1 VIKIIGQ
8 QCKGEIT
15 IQSVLIYS
23 AKDFVMKIKPI
34 QLMVIFLV
42 VSINAQDRH
51 YWDQA
56 VGGKTALLGG
66 IAVGGVGDY
75 SATFYN
81 PGALSFLNKNK
92 LSFSFSAYGIKD
104 IQFIN
109 GGGPGIDS
117 RYTRVSLFPSSVAGS
132 IPFLGDSLNRFSYM
146 IYGNGYSYVRVS
158 ERYEG
163 YKDVIPTRPPAIPG
177 FGNAFE
183 GEEFLVNQGKLDVL
197 LQEVTVC
204 LGYSKRVSD
213 NIGIGFTLLGAYR
226 DQTKVRY
233 ESYAALDTTYQRSA
247 TTDTF
252 IDIDYWA
259 VRLSGK
265 FGISAEW
272 DKLKLGATI
281 TTPSLPIKLAS
292 GATDGASFTSNNVFV
307 IIDSLTNE
315 TLPIDILASDR
326 QEGLSSSYRTP
337 FSIAA
342 GIEYRLSE
350 FSKVHFMFEWF
361 APLST
366 YVVIQPESDNFI
378 RNFPSA
384 SRPLDSAELLQVY
397 DSMESVFN
405 FGLAYEQE
413 LSIEFTG
420 YIAART
426 DFSNANYEDIDGL
439 FIGIT
444 DFDIFHFT
452 AGASY
457 ETSDTFLALGLEYSH
472 GANSE
477 FRQIFNFP
485 AESVQPG
492 EFFLGTQRE
501 TCKALY
507 NNFNVFFGVTQLL

>member
-1 VIKIIGQ
+1 
-8 QCKGEIT
+8 
-15 IQSVLIYS
+15 
-23 AKDFVMKIKPI
+23 MKIRCI
-34 QLMVIFLV
+34 ILLLTFFIVT
-42 VSINAQDRH
+42 SINPQDRQF
-51 YWDQA
+51 WDQA

-66 IAVGGVGDY
+66 IAVAGVRDY

-81 PGALSFLNKNK
+81 PGALSFLSKNK
-92 LSFSFSAYGIKD
+92 LDFSFSMYGLKD
-104 IQFIN
+104 FKFID

-132 IPFLGDSLNRFSYM
+132 IPFIGDSLNRFSYM
-146 IYGNGYSYVRVS
+146 IYGNGYSYVRVT

-163 YKDVIPTRPPAIPG
+163 YKDVIPTRPPLVPG

-183 GEEFLVNQGKLDVL
+183 GEEFIINQGKFDVL

-204 LGYSKRVSD
+204 FGYSKRISD
-213 NIGIGFTLLGAYR
+213 NIGIGVSLLGAYR

-272 DKLKLGATI
+272 EKLKLGATI
-281 TTPSLPIKLAS
+281 TTPGLPIKIAS

-307 IIDSLTNE
+307 LIDSVTNE
-315 TLPIDILASDR
+315 TIPIDILASDR
-326 QEGLSSSYRTP
+326 QEGLSSSYKSP

-342 GIEYRLSE
+342 GIEYQLTKS
-350 FSKVHFMFEWF
+350 SKIHFMCEWF

-378 RNFPSA
+378 RNFPSDT
-384 SRPLDSAELLQVY
+384 RPIDSSEFLKVY
-397 DSMESVFN
+397 DSMKSVFN
-405 FGLAYEQE
+405 FGMAYEHK
-413 LSIEFTG
+413 LSKDFAG
-420 YIAART
+420 YVAART
-426 DFSNANYEDIDGL
+426 DFSNANYDEIEGL

-444 DFDIFHFT
+444 DIDIYHFT
-452 AGASY
+452 AGTSY
-457 ETSDTFLALGLEYSH
+457 STEDTFLALGIEYSY
-472 GANSE
+472 GANSD
-477 FRQIFNFP
+477 FTQIFNFP
-485 AESVQPG
+485 AEAIQPG
-492 EFFLGTQRE
+492 DVLIGTQRG
-501 TCKALY
+501 TGKTIY
-507 NNFNVFFGVTQLL
+507 NNFNVFFGVTQLF